1 MADFNAAVTRVSG
14 FFPIFTSTP
23 FTCSGVCVFE
33 IFICSDLTTLIR
45 FHAIPNV
52 LATIDVVY
60 TPPYFLGGF
69 NIKSNYNLNR
79 ISLEVKKN
87 YNKKKKA
94 AAFKDFPTIQMP
106 VNLAC
111 ITVQ

>member
-33 IFICSDLTTLIR
+33 IFICSDLTTQQHLKIFHNSCNVKSVIR
-45 FHAIPNV
+45 
-52 LATIDVVY
+52 D
-60 TPPYFLGGF
+60 FL
-69 NIKSNYNLNR
+69 
-79 ISLEVKKN
+79 
-87 YNKKKKA
+87 
-94 AAFKDFPTIQMP
+94 TIQMS